1 MAIEKRQINR
11 YDGTQLIVV
20 HPETEASQITDFA
33 TEVAKITVNTATNAT
48 KLGGQLPSYYL
59 SWSNFTDKPTT
70 IAGYGITNAY
80 TKEEIVAQ
88 EKVITD
94 SVTSLTSTVNGKAD
108 KATTLAGYGI
118 TDAYTKKETDA
129 AITSAISV
137 VYKYKGSV
145 ATYADLPTTG
155 NDTGDVWNVVAAYEH
170 YPAGTNWAWSGTAWD
185 SLGGSVDLTAYKT
198 WIDTQAYLEA
208 NYQPLDADLT
218 AIADLTGTTGFLK
231 KTAADTWV
239 LDTNTYLTTHQYR
252 PIQMN
257 GTEILALANASAL
270 NLKAGNNISLTNV
283 DGTITINGS
292 NSYILPV
299 ATAGAL
305 GGIKIGYANSGA
317 NYGVVL
323 DANNKAYVVH
333 TNSGVTAGTY
343 TAVTVDAQGHT
354 TSGGNAIEWGTA
366 ENNTQSALLA
376 TNGLFFK
383 YVA

>member
-118 TDAYTKKETDA
+118 TDAYTKEETDG

-170 YPAGTNWAWSGTAWD
+170 YPAGTNWA
-185 SLGGSVDLTAYKT
+185 
-198 WIDTQAYLEA
+198 
-208 NYQPLDADLT
+208 
-218 AIADLTGTTGFLK
+218 
-231 KTAADTWV
+231 
-239 LDTNTYLTTHQYR
+239 
-252 PIQMN
+252 
-257 GTEILALANASAL
+257 
-270 NLKAGNNISLTNV
+270 
-283 DGTITINGS
+283 
-292 NSYILPV
+292 
-299 ATAGAL
+299 
-305 GGIKIGYANSGA
+305 
-317 NYGVVL
+317 
-323 DANNKAYVVH
+323 
-333 TNSGVTAGTY
+333 
-343 TAVTVDAQGHT
+343 
-354 TSGGNAIEWGTA
+354 
-366 ENNTQSALLA
+366 
-376 TNGLFFK
+376 
-383 YVA
+383 